1 VVAKEWWEA
10 RWKFVLAAVAILAFV
25 AFAPRPY
32 GEIIKQAEY
41 GIERMSAE
49 LESPEEPVPPGAP
62 LPPGYTKESYEQ
74 SLRDELD
81 RMRRPD
87 FPAELAKLEVR
98 EIHAAEKYMFLVPLA
113 TLLGVALV
121 SGEVSRGSIFLLL
134 SRPVSRTRIFFT
146 KYSVGAALLLAVALL
161 GGMGIVISG
170 YAHGYPAASMNVAE
184 ILASAGIFWLG
195 TVSVLGVAT
204 LASVLFRDV
213 IRSIIATVAAL
224 YAIFSLPDLIRE
236 ATSWWYWSD
245 RAYFDGPMAQEGWYE
260 SFEVYR
266 ITRYWAIV
274 DPYENGP
281 FEIPLASQQPDPML
295 SVLVCLIAAV
305 LPLIVALWLFHR
317 KSY

>member
-1 VVAKEWWEA
+1 MLAKEWWEA

-25 AFAPRPY
+25 MLVPRPY
-32 GEIIKQAEY
+32 GEILKQAES
-41 GIERMSAE
+41 GIEMMGAE
-49 LESPEEPVPPGAP
+49 LESPREPVPPGEP
-62 LPPGYTKESYEQ
+62 LPPGYTKESYQE

-81 RMRRPD
+81 RMRQPG

-98 EIHAAEKYMFLVPLA
+98 EIHEAGKYMFLVPLA
-113 TLLGVALV
+113 ALLGVTLV

-134 SRPVSRTRIFFT
+134 SKPVSRTRIFLT

-161 GGMGIVISG
+161 GGMGIAVSG
-170 YAHGYPAASMNVAE
+170 YAHGYPAASMNFAE
-184 ILASAGIFWLG
+184 ILASVGIFWLG

-213 IRSIIATVAAL
+213 IRSAIATVAAL

-245 RAYFDGPMAQEGWYE
+245 QAHFEGPMAQEGWYE

-266 ITRYWAIV
+266 ITRYWSIV

-281 FEIPLASQQPDPML
+281 FEVPLANQLPDPLL
-295 SVLVCLIAAV
+295 SVLVCLLAAV
-305 LPLIVALWLFHR
+305 LPMMVALWLFRR